1 MKKKY
6 FDSKAMW
13 KNIALLLLAS
23 LAETI
28 FSTLIRIDSMI
39 DSRWVLIFA
48 KTFIALFFFYA
59 FKLFIKFVNM
69 AIKGYSQNGEND
81 GDENDEE

>member
-1 MKKKY
+1 MIKKY

-13 KNIALLLLAS
+13 KHIALLSLAS
-23 LAETI
+23 IAETI

-48 KTFIALFFFYA
+48 KTFIMMFFFYA
-59 FKLFIKFVNM
+59 FKLFIMFVNM
-69 AIKGYSQNGEND
+69 AIKGYSQNGEDD

>member
-1 MKKKY
+1 MIKKY

-13 KNIALLLLAS
+13 KHIALLLLAS

-48 KTFIALFFFYA
+48 KTFIMMFFLYA
-59 FKLFIKFVNM
+59 FKLFIMFVNM
-69 AIKGYSQNGEND
+69 AIKGYSQNGK
-81 GDENDEE
+81 NDEE

>member
-13 KNIALLLLAS
+13 KHIALLLLAS

-48 KTFIALFFFYA
+48 KTFIMMFFLYA
-59 FKLFIKFVNM
+59 FKLFIMFVNM

-81 GDENDEE
+81 GDKNDEE

>member
-1 MKKKY
+1 MIKKY

-13 KNIALLLLAS
+13 KHFALLLLAS
-23 LAETI
+23 IAETI

-69 AIKGYSQNGEND
+69 AIKGYSQNGEEY

>member
-1 MKKKY
+1 
-6 FDSKAMW
+6 MW
-13 KNIALLLLAS
+13 KHIALLLLAS

-48 KTFIALFFFYA
+48 KTFICLFFLYA
-59 FKLFIKFVNM
+59 FKLFIMFVNM

>member
-39 DSRWVLIFA
+39 DSKWVLIFA
-48 KTFIALFFFYA
+48 KTFIFPA
-59 FKLFIKFVNM
+59 FSIFESLIVASVSFKI
-69 AIKGYSQNGEND
+69 
-81 GDENDEE
+81 